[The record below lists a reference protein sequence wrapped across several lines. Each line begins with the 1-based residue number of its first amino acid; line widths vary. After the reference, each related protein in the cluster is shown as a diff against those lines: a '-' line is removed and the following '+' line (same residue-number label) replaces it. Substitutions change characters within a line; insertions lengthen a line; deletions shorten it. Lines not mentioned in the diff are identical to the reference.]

1 MPIEEQAR
9 PPLRHRSR
17 LVRMPA
23 TPPDET
29 SLCPRCESTFACG
42 VRSGGCWCAGVT
54 LDDAVRADLVRFY
67 EGCLCPDCLAFIAE
81 VKPPRPSVR
90 EFLASQLRRKAAR
103 S

>member
-9 PPLRHRSR
+9 PPPHHRSR

-23 TPPDET
+23 TPDQT

-54 LDDAVRADLVRFY
+54 LDDAVRADLVQFY
-67 EGCLCPDCLAFIAE
+67 KGCLCPDCLALIAE

-90 EFLASQLRRKAAR
+90 AFLASQLRRKTAR
-103 S
+103 G